1 MYSFNRLLRDALS
14 TGGTWFRTNSS
25 CVHAC
30 TAFASVRRNALE
42 TVGQCVAAI
51 GIRCI
56 YVTRLSVSRRL
67 LVAIIAPCSDSHIVY
82 LLYLEKKTSY
92 GAMFTLTLCFHIL
105 QPVQLHLAPIGAR
118 RPACRFPE
126 GYWTSQ
132 DRGKQSDLEITFR
145 VLRFWAEI
153 STRPSE

>member
-1 MYSFNRLLRDALS
+1 MTPFLRAARGFEP
-14 TGGTWFRTNSS
+14 TVAAFMHIW
-25 CVHAC
+25 
-30 TAFASVRRNALE
+30 AFASVRRNA
-42 TVGQCVAAI
+42 TKTFGQCVTAI

-82 LLYLEKKTSY
+82 LLYLEKKLLRSDV
-92 GAMFTLTLCFHIL
+92 TLSLYSHIL

>member
-1 MYSFNRLLRDALS
+1 MTPFLQAARGFEPTVAAFTHARHSLLTAECIENIWSVRSRNRNKVHLCNPPVGFPKAIGCDNCTLLRFAYSLLIVPGKRKLLRSDVYAHS
-14 TGGTWFRTNSS
+14 FFR
-25 CVHAC
+25 
-30 TAFASVRRNALE
+30 
-42 TVGQCVAAI
+42 
-51 GIRCI
+51 
-56 YVTRLSVSRRL
+56 
-67 LVAIIAPCSDSHIVY
+67 
-82 LLYLEKKTSY
+82 
-92 GAMFTLTLCFHIL
+92 IL

>member
-1 MYSFNRLLRDALS
+1 MHSIRF
-14 TGGTWFRTNSS
+14 
-25 CVHAC
+25 C
-30 TAFASVRRNALE
+30 TAECDE
-42 TVGQCVAAI
+42 TFGQCVAAI

-145 VLRFWAEI
+145 VFRFWAQI
-153 STRPSE
+153 STKCLNSF

>member
-1 MYSFNRLLRDALS
+1 MTPFLRAARGFEP
-14 TGGTWFRTNSS
+14 TVAAFT
-25 CVHAC
+25 HAP
-30 TAFASVRRNALE
+30 AFASVRRDA
-42 TVGQCVAAI
+42 TKTFGQCVAAI

-82 LLYLEKKTSY
+82 LLYLEKRKLLRSDVY
-92 GAMFTLTLCFHIL
+92 APSFFRIL

>member
-1 MYSFNRLLRDALS
+1 MTSFNRLLRDAFS

-30 TAFASVRRNALE
+30 TSIRFCTAECDE
-42 TVGQCVAAI
+42 TFGQCVAAI

-82 LLYLEKKTSY
+82 LLYLEKRKLLRSDVY
-92 GAMFTLTLCFHIL
+92 AHSFFRIL